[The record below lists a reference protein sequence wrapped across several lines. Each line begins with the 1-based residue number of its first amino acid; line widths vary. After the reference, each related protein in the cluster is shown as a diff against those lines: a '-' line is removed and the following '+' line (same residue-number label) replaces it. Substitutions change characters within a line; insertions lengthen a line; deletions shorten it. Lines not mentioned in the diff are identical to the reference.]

1 MVFVYGGA
9 IVVVTAI
16 NFLKACYWRITNRKI
31 NLLCALVILA
41 IWNYL
46 MAFHPDSL
54 LNIMPWWFPLVI
66 DFALGF
72 LAFYA
77 LMRMTIELIN
87 K

>member
-1 MVFVYGGA
+1 MP
-9 IVVVTAI
+9 
-16 NFLKACYWRITNRKI
+16 
-31 NLLCALVILA
+31 A

-46 MAFHPDSL
+46 MAFYPDSL
-54 LNIMPWWFPLVI
+54 LNIMPWWLPLVI